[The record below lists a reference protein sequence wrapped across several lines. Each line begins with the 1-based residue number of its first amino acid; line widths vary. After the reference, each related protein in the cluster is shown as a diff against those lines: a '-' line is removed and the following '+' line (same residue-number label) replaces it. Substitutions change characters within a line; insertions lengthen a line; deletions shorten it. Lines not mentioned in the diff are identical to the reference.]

1 MEIVWLILKITG
13 IILLSVL
20 GIILVLLLLVLFVP
34 IRYRAELEK
43 KSEILIKANISWLLR
58 MLRVDIFYEKAEKN
72 IVVKFLWMKLYPKK
86 EKRCKEQK
94 SLPEVQTGAQSGA
107 ESEIH
112 PGKQP
117 AKQSEQQNV
126 KQSKQQSVKQAV
138 QQSTKK
144 NTKKSFNIKAFKD
157 FFQSEENILGILQAL
172 NSIKRLL
179 KHVLPGKI
187 SGYVRFGTG
196 DPCSTGQILGLL
208 AAFYGYY
215 GRTLTIQ
222 PEFLE
227 KCLETEVKI
236 KGRVRIFTLLTVLL
250 GLWFDKKFKL
260 LIANFKKLKAE
271 ISA

>member
-1 MEIVWLILKITG
+1 VEIVWLILKITG
-13 IILLSVL
+13 IILLAVL
-20 GIILVLLLLVLFVP
+20 GIILCLLLLVLFVP

-43 KSEILIKANISWLLR
+43 KSEILIKADISWLLR
-58 MLRVDIFYEKAEKN
+58 MLRVDIFYKKTEKD
-72 IVVKFLWMKLYPKK
+72 IVVKFLWLKLYPKK
-86 EKRCKEQK
+86 EKQRKTKEQTTTQTTTQATGA
-94 SLPEVQTGAQSGA
+94 QTGAKSEVYPA
-107 ESEIH
+107 ER
-112 PGKQP
+112 P
-117 AKQSEQQNV
+117 AKQSEKKV
-126 KQSKQQSVKQAV
+126 TKK
-138 QQSTKK
+138 STKK
-144 NTKKSFNIKAFKD
+144 VSKEENKSFNISAVKEFFK
-157 FFQSEENILGILQAL
+157 SEDNILGILQTL

-179 KHVLPGKI
+179 KHVFPGKI

-222 PEFLE
+222 PDFLE

-236 KGRVRIFTLLTVLL
+236 KGKIRIFTLLMVILC
-250 GLWFDKKFKL
+250 LWFDKKFKL

>member
-1 MEIVWLILKITG
+1 MEIVLLILKIIG

-20 GIILVLLLLVLFVP
+20 GIILCLLLLVLFVP
-34 IRYRAELEK
+34 IRYRAELEEN
-43 KSEILIKANISWLLR
+43 SEIFVKAKISWLLR
-58 MLRVDIFYEKAEKN
+58 LLQVDISYKKAKKD
-72 IVVKFLWMKLYPKK
+72 IAVKFLGIKIYPKK
-86 EKRCKEQK
+86 EKKTTTQATAQATTQPTTQLTTQPAGAE
-94 SLPEVQTGAQSGA
+94 TGAK
-107 ESEIH
+107 SEEH
-112 PGKQP
+112 PTERP
-117 AKQSEQQNV
+117 AKQPEKRV
-126 KQSKQQSVKQAV
+126 
-138 QQSTKK
+138 TKK
-144 NTKKSFNIKAFKD
+144 EKKSFNIKAVKE
-157 FFQSEENILGILQAL
+157 FFESEDNILGILQAL

-196 DPCSTGQILGLL
+196 DPCTTGQILGLL

-222 PEFLE
+222 PDFLE

-236 KGRVRIFTLLTVLL
+236 KGRIRIFTLLMVLL